1 MDRRSF
7 LTVSAAFLA
16 GCGQLPSSDSTP
28 TATETPTAT
37 PTATATPTDT
47 PTETESPTATET
59 ETATDTPTETE
70 TPELSA
76 REENAALAFDRAI
89 EELNQAVYTYA
100 GSEGGSLLDV
110 SAAAGSFPRVPV
122 IGDISDA
129 DDYIED
135 ARASASER
143 QQPRLAAI
151 VEARRFL
158 SLGVDT
164 QSRVIAAFDEAER
177 ARDALDDEREGDIES
192 AARDLR
198 DERRRAVRSFQT
210 IQEETSAENVSVIPA
225 IPATDYE
232 AKVGQFDAEIG
243 GLESLADFFDRLRE
257 AVADLNDAQRFDRV
271 ESERNARTRA
281 QEAAEAFETLATE
294 LDEFAT
300 ELPDGGA
307 AIGDLATDLAD
318 IAAAKA
324 EEAREI
330 EADNS

>member
-28 TATETPTAT
+28 TATETSTAT
-37 PTATATPTDT
+37 PTATAAPTDT

-100 GSEGGSLLDV
+100 GSEDGSLLDV
-110 SAAAGSFPRVPV
+110 SAAAGSFPRVSI

-129 DDYIED
+129 DDYIEE
-135 ARASASER
+135 ARTSASER
-143 QQPRLAAI
+143 QQPRLAAV
-151 VEARRFL
+151 VEARQFL
-158 SLGVDT
+158 SLSVDT
-164 QSRVIAAFDEAER
+164 QSRVIAAFDESER
-177 ARDALDDEREGDIES
+177 ARDAVDTEREGEIEN

-198 DERRRAVRSFQT
+198 DERRRAVRPFQT
-210 IQEETSAENVSVIPA
+210 IQDETSAENVSVVPA
-225 IPATDYE
+225 IPAADYE

-243 GLESLADFFDRLRE
+243 GFESLADFFDRLRE

-281 QEAAEAFETLATE
+281 QDAAEAFETLATE

-300 ELPDGGA
+300 GLSDGGA